1 MGSLPTT
8 LELPPTKGVAM
19 ARSSSNPAESMSPVP
34 LFKTIPPERMG
45 LKGEY
50 DHSGLA
56 KRVMIAF
63 RQSFSV
69 QEIQHLSVAQRG
81 CVVVLRG
88 QVSQGII
95 SRLVAIAGATYGT
108 CDVETNLIQVID

>member
-8 LELPPTKGVAM
+8 LQLPSVEVAAPRSCSIATGAKFPT
-19 ARSSSNPAESMSPVP
+19 S
-34 LFKTIPPERMG
+34 LFKTIPPERVG
-45 LKGEY
+45 LNGEY

-56 KRVMIAF
+56 KRVMLAF
-63 RQSFSV
+63 RKSFSS

-88 QVSQGII
+88 QVPQTII
-95 SRLVAIAGATYGT
+95 ARLIDIASTTHGAT
-108 CDVETNLIQVID
+108 DVETNTLCLKR

>member
-8 LELPPTKGVAM
+8 LEPPSAEVAANRSYPTSTGVK
-19 ARSSSNPAESMSPVP
+19 SPTS
-34 LFKTIPPERMG
+34 LFKTIPPERIG
-45 LKGEY
+45 LNGEY

-56 KRVMIAF
+56 KRVMLAF
-63 RQSFSV
+63 RKSFSS

-88 QVSQGII
+88 QVPQKIMT
-95 SRLVAIAGATYGT
+95 RLIEIAGSTQGAT
-108 CDVETNLIQVID
+108 DVETNTLCLKA

>member
-8 LELPPTKGVAM
+8 LELPSVEVAAHRSYPISTGAKSPT
-19 ARSSSNPAESMSPVP
+19 S

-45 LKGEY
+45 LNGEY

-56 KRVMIAF
+56 KRVMLAF
-63 RQSFSV
+63 RKSFSS

-88 QVSQGII
+88 QVPQKII
-95 SRLVAIAGATYGT
+95 TRLIEIAVATHGAT
-108 CDVETNLIQVID
+108 DVETNTLCLTS